1 MAMPAT
7 PATAE
12 ANLAAA
18 FRASAAQSSAEAD
31 PCFHSVHICFPPGTA
46 ADDVQ
51 SDATL
56 PEAAAKARFTIL
68 LFILYQ
74 YI

>member
-18 FRASAAQSSAEAD
+18 FRASAAQSCAEAD
-31 PCFHSVHICFPPGTA
+31 PCFHNIHIRFPPSTA

-51 SDATL
+51 SDAASQ
-56 PEAAAKARFTIL
+56 EAAAKARVTFSR
-68 LFILYQ
+68 FCMCP
-74 YI
+74 